1 MVFLGR
7 LEDADF
13 IGAATLGNMMC
24 NITGFSLAFGL
35 CSALDT
41 LISQAYGAKLYKLTG
56 LHTQRAIVILTLCTM
71 PVYFLWLQTGWILH
85 NVLFINKTVSDLAGQ
100 WSKIIAIGLWPSVV
114 FEILR
119 KFLQGQQIIW
129 PVVVASM
136 LATTSNI
143 VSNFVLVEVY
153 HYGFRGPAISVAL
166 ANWVALTSL
175 TTIILLRRWV
185 MQCRRRR
192 RGTNSEM
199 VVNYEMVE
207 MDQMTAT
214 GTEIE
219 LPNVEVAASDRDVA
233 VPETDSE
240 DNWPILS
247 RNIFLDWG
255 SFLSLGVPGALS
267 LFFEWGSFELVA
279 SIAGQLDPVRLA
291 THGVFMS
298 TCGLFYMAPQAIA
311 GATATIAGNYLGE
324 NLPVEA
330 KFIIDLGICVDF
342 LWGLVSGLILI
353 FLLRPVWGAM
363 YTDEVDVQDMIKRSL
378 PIMFLYVTVD
388 STKCI
393 TLNILRSIGRPG
405 VTVIGNIISCIFVM
419 LPLGYLL
426 TLKLNLG
433 LTGLWLAMSIAWLVA
448 TLVYLYIIV
457 RTDWQQQADIARD
470 RNESASGKSHYSNY
484 IFQNCKY
491 IIFFLQK
498 K

>member
-1 MVFLGR
+1 M
-7 LEDADF
+7 
-13 IGAATLGNMMC
+13 
-24 NITGFSLAFGL
+24 
-35 CSALDT
+35 
-41 LISQAYGAKLYKLTG
+41 
-56 LHTQRAIVILTLCTM
+56 
-71 PVYFLWLQTGWILH
+71 
-85 NVLFINKTVSDLAGQ
+85 SDLAGH
-100 WSKIIAIGLWPSVV
+100 WSKIIAIGLWPSVI

-143 VSNFVLVEVY
+143 VCNYLLIDVY

-166 ANWVALTSL
+166 ANWVALISL
-175 TTIILLRRWV
+175 TVIILLRRWV
-185 MQCRRRR
+185 VRCYRR
-192 RGTNSEM
+192 RGASSEM
-199 VVNYEMVE
+199 VVNYEMLE
-207 MDQMTAT
+207 MDQSGHRMTST
-214 GTEIE
+214 GTE
-219 LPNVEVAASDRDVA
+219 LSEVAASDRDIA
-233 VPETDSE
+233 VPETDPE
-240 DNWPILS
+240 DNWPNLS

-353 FLLRPVWGAM
+353 FVLRPVWGAM
-363 YTDEVDVQDMIKRSL
+363 YTDELDVKDMIERSL
-378 PIMFLYVTVD
+378 PIMFLYITVD

-457 RTDWQQQADIARD
+457 KTDWQQQADVARD
-470 RNESASGKSHYSNY
+470 RNESASGQIYY
-484 IFQNCKY
+484 P
-491 IIFFLQK
+491 
-498 K
+498 